1 MRLAKKQ
8 PRSSTSK
15 VRRTKPPAPSD
26 GGRTPRRASSQ
37 LSVNN
42 EELINYTLDVKHKM
56 LKLFLSYS
64 DFIEK
69 SAVVFVSHAR
79 FLKLVEDA
87 EVNIHHNDLS
97 IMISTTLQTKSSC
110 VKAIYFD

>member
-1 MRLAKKQ
+1 MR
-8 PRSSTSK
+8 
-15 VRRTKPPAPSD
+15 RRQPPAPSD
-26 GGRTPRRASSQ
+26 GGRTPRAESP
-37 LSVNN
+37 LSEND

-69 SAVVFVSHAR
+69 SAVVFISHAR

-87 EVNIHHNDLS
+87 QVSIHHNDLS

>member
-1 MRLAKKQ
+1 
-8 PRSSTSK
+8 
-15 VRRTKPPAPSD
+15 
-26 GGRTPRRASSQ
+26 
-37 LSVNN
+37 
-42 EELINYTLDVKHKM
+42 M

-69 SAVVFVSHAR
+69 SAVVFISHAR

-87 EVNIHHNDLS
+87 QVSIHHNDLS

-110 VKAIYFD
+110 VKAIYFGYFLELLNALSELLSPKLFREDPKKALNKLI

>member
-1 MRLAKKQ
+1 
-8 PRSSTSK
+8 
-15 VRRTKPPAPSD
+15 VRRRQPPAPSD
-26 GGRTPRRASSQ
+26 GGRTPRRAESP
-37 LSVNN
+37 LSEND
-42 EELINYTLDVKHKM
+42 EELINYTLDMKHKM

-69 SAVVFVSHAR
+69 SAVVFISHAR